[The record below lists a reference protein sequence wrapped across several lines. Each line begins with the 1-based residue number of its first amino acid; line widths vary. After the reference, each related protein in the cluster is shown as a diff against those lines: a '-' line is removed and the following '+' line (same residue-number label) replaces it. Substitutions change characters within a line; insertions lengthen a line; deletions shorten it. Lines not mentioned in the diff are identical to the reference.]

1 MTSSTRKKL
10 LIGAGAGLAV
20 LIAALLVAPSFVDLN
35 TYKPQIV
42 AEVKKATGR
51 ELVLDGPMSL
61 TLLPLPSASVA
72 GVKFFN
78 MPGSKNPNMV
88 EVKSITVKP
97 ALFAL
102 LGGRLEVDEVILVEP
117 KIVLEIN
124 PEGKPNWEFTPSV
137 AEAKP
142 AAPKPSSPAPLSL
155 GRLTIENGTLI
166 FSDSKAGLAVTAEQ
180 ANITASVGSIDG
192 PYALAGS
199 RHGERRA
206 VQDRSHRGRQGKR
219 WLCHQPG
226 ARGQRQARL
235 QGHAERAR
243 PNAKLSGVASAS
255 AESLTGFIA
264 TLVSV
269 AGQPVPPLPP
279 LLASKF
285 SFDGGIELSQSQV
298 AARDFKMA
306 LAGDSGSGSL
316 AVTLKPALAVD
327 GKIALPRIDLD
338 RALAGLRAPPASSA
352 PGKPAPP
359 SAPATG
365 SGASVLD
372 TLTAKIAL
380 EAAEVI
386 YNKQPIRNV
395 ALELDA
401 KGGVVAMPK
410 LAATLPGDMV
420 LQARSTLSGDQARP
434 AVSGDFSLV
443 GPRLRDTLQWL
454 ALDVSSV
461 PAGKLTRLSL
471 KGKLGSSGGAVQVRE
486 AAFELDDIK
495 GSGGVIVTFSV
506 PVSIVTQLDIDTI
519 DLDSYIVKTAD
530 GQKKPAAE
538 TAEPTNRRPL
548 VGPSLG
554 LKLRLAKAI
563 YNKEA
568 IGGIELDLALK
579 GQALELHD
587 LKVSNLGGARLAVR
601 GTVNDYDRP
610 LPHADI
616 AFNFEAP
623 DLSRV
628 LKVAGVT
635 APGDIGLVTA
645 RGGVSGTIEA
655 LTFRELDIAAQGQ
668 ATRID
673 GTLSMPGAAKGPPST
688 IGYKGKV
695 IANGQTIE
703 GTVEAK
709 VADRPHVTA
718 DLRTTLLDLDK
729 LGGPPP
735 PPPARGRP
743 AAAAAPAQSIDTAAL
758 RAFDASFKLVAGH
771 PGQLALR
778 LSNADIALTLKD
790 GLLTVEHLKG
800 GLHGGT
806 LDLSGTID
814 ARKPALAIDFKGDAT
829 GIPLGEMLRSTAGT
843 NVFGGSVKVTV
854 DGQLNATGITLKGAG
869 STREQLRGSMTG
881 GAQLGG
887 HVFLGADKA
896 LIALGSTAS
905 GVVGGVID
913 NTLGNVLGI
922 VGQRGIASNLLTAA
936 SVVLNR
942 FVNRNNPISGHLDI
956 AGGVLT
962 DKNLVVSGDRITAH
976 IATHTNL
983 AAATT
988 DTTVNFVIAEDPSA
1002 PYVTATPARTAC
1014 EPELRRDARPRQ
1026 GPAGRGQ
1033 HADRHGAQHHP
1044 RARRRPLA
1052 DPQHS
1057 PAQHLRTLMLEKLKA
1072 TLKARFGAAPRP
1084 QERAP
1089 RVRGA
1094 GRDGQPPRDSAA
1106 TPTSR
1111 SIRRCS
1117 RPCARWRC
1125 RRRPSRTCSR
1135 PTS

>member
-20 LIAALLVAPSFVDLN
+20 LVAALLAAPSFIDLN
-35 TYKPQIV
+35 SYKPQIV

-199 RHGERRA
+199 ATVNGAPFKIDLTVGAKGSDGFATSLALEA
-206 VQDRSHRGRQGKR
+206 NGK
-219 WLCHQPG
+219 LAFKG
-226 ARGQRQARL
+226 TLSELG
-235 QGHAERAR
+235 

-628 LKVAGVT
+628 LKVAGVA

-735 PPPARGRP
+735 QPPARGRP

-758 RAFDASFKLVAGH
+758 RAFDASFKLVAGTLVSS
-771 PGQLALR
+771 PLR

-1002 PYVTATPARTAC
+1002 PYVTAT
-1014 EPELRRDARPRQ
+1014 LR
-1026 GPAGRGQ
+1026 G
-1033 HADRHGAQHHP
+1033 
-1044 RARRRPLA
+1044 PLA
-1052 DPQHS
+1052 SPSYGVTRGRAKDPPGVVNTLTDTVPSIIPGLGGGRS
-1057 PAQHLRTLMLEKLKA
+1057 PIPNIPLPNI
-1072 TLKARFGAAPRP
+1072 FGR
-1084 QERAP
+1084 
-1089 RVRGA
+1089 
-1094 GRDGQPPRDSAA
+1094 
-1106 TPTSR
+1106 
-1111 SIRRCS
+1111 
-1117 RPCARWRC
+1117 
-1125 RRRPSRTCSR
+1125 
-1135 PTS
+1135 

>member
-180 ANITASVGSIDG
+180 ANITASVGSIEG
-192 PYALAGS
+192 PYALAGTATVNGAPFKIDLTVGAKGS
-199 RHGERRA
+199 DGFATSLALEA
-206 VQDRSHRGRQGKR
+206 NGK
-219 WLCHQPG
+219 LAFKG
-226 ARGQRQARL
+226 MLSELG
-235 QGHAERAR
+235 

-434 AVSGDFSLV
+434 AVSGDFSMV
-443 GPRLRDTLQWL
+443 GPQLRDTLQWL

-718 DLRTTLLDLDK
+718 DLRTTLLDLDR

-743 AAAAAPAQSIDTAAL
+743 AAGAAPAQSIDTAAL
-758 RAFDASFKLVAGH
+758 RAFDASFKLVAGTLVSS
-771 PGQLALR
+771 PLR

-869 STREQLRGSMTG
+869 STREQLRDSMAG

-1002 PYVTATPARTAC
+1002 PYVTAT
-1014 EPELRRDARPRQ
+1014 LR
-1026 GPAGRGQ
+1026 G
-1033 HADRHGAQHHP
+1033 
-1044 RARRRPLA
+1044 PLA
-1052 DPQHS
+1052 SPSYGVTRGRAKDPPGVVNTLTDTVPSIIPGLGGGRS
-1057 PAQHLRTLMLEKLKA
+1057 PIPNIPLPNI
-1072 TLKARFGAAPRP
+1072 FGR
-1084 QERAP
+1084 
-1089 RVRGA
+1089 
-1094 GRDGQPPRDSAA
+1094 
-1106 TPTSR
+1106 
-1111 SIRRCS
+1111 
-1117 RPCARWRC
+1117 
-1125 RRRPSRTCSR
+1125 
-1135 PTS
+1135 

>member
-199 RHGERRA
+199 ATVNGAPFKIDLTVGAKGSDGFATSLALEA
-206 VQDRSHRGRQGKR
+206 NGK
-219 WLCHQPG
+219 LTFKG
-226 ARGQRQARL
+226 MLSELG
-235 QGHAERAR
+235 

-420 LQARSTLSGDQARP
+420 LQARSTLSGST
-434 AVSGDFSLV
+434 VSGDFSLV

-616 AFNFEAP
+616 VFNFEAP

-628 LKVAGVT
+628 LKVAGVA

-735 PPPARGRP
+735 PPARGRP

-758 RAFDASFKLVAGH
+758 RAFDASFKLVAGTLVSS
-771 PGQLALR
+771 PLR

-1002 PYVTATPARTAC
+1002 PYVTAT
-1014 EPELRRDARPRQ
+1014 LR
-1026 GPAGRGQ
+1026 G
-1033 HADRHGAQHHP
+1033 
-1044 RARRRPLA
+1044 PLA
-1052 DPQHS
+1052 SPSYGVTRGRAKDPPGVVNTLTDTVPSIIPGLGGGRS
-1057 PAQHLRTLMLEKLKA
+1057 PIPNIPLPNI
-1072 TLKARFGAAPRP
+1072 FGR
-1084 QERAP
+1084 
-1089 RVRGA
+1089 
-1094 GRDGQPPRDSAA
+1094 
-1106 TPTSR
+1106 
-1111 SIRRCS
+1111 
-1117 RPCARWRC
+1117 
-1125 RRRPSRTCSR
+1125 
-1135 PTS
+1135 

>member
-192 PYALAGS
+192 PYALAGTATVNGAPFKIDLTVGAKGS
-199 RHGERRA
+199 DGFATSLALEA
-206 VQDRSHRGRQGKR
+206 NGK
-219 WLCHQPG
+219 LAFKG
-226 ARGQRQARL
+226 MLSELG
-235 QGHAERAR
+235 

-538 TAEPTNRRPL
+538 TAGPTNRRPL

-628 LKVAGVT
+628 LKVAGVA

-735 PPPARGRP
+735 PPARGRP

-758 RAFDASFKLVAGH
+758 RAFDASFKLVAGTLVSS
-771 PGQLALR
+771 PLR

-962 DKNLVVSGDRITAH
+962 DRGLAVQGNRATAN
-976 IATHTNL
+976 ISTRTNL
-983 AAATT
+983 RESTT
-988 DTTVNFVIAEDPSA
+988 DTTINFMIAEDPSA
-1002 PYVTATPARTAC
+1002 PYVTAT
-1014 EPELRRDARPRQ
+1014 LR
-1026 GPAGRGQ
+1026 G
-1033 HADRHGAQHHP
+1033 
-1044 RARRRPLA
+1044 PLA
-1052 DPQHS
+1052 SPSYGVTRGRAKDPPGVVNTLTDTVPSIIPGLGGGRS
-1057 PAQHLRTLMLEKLKA
+1057 PIPNIPLPNI
-1072 TLKARFGAAPRP
+1072 FGR
-1084 QERAP
+1084 
-1089 RVRGA
+1089 
-1094 GRDGQPPRDSAA
+1094 
-1106 TPTSR
+1106 
-1111 SIRRCS
+1111 
-1117 RPCARWRC
+1117 
-1125 RRRPSRTCSR
+1125 
-1135 PTS
+1135 

>member
-1 MTSSTRKKL
+1 MTSSARKKL

-20 LIAALLVAPSFVDLN
+20 LVAALLAAPSFIDLN
-35 TYKPQIV
+35 SYKPQIV

-51 ELVLDGPMSL
+51 ELVVDGPMSL

-88 EVKSITVKP
+88 DVKSITVKP

-102 LGGRLEVDEVILVEP
+102 LGGRLEVDEVTLVEP

-124 PEGKPNWEFTPSV
+124 AEGKPNWEFTPSV

-142 AAPKPSSPAPLSL
+142 AAPKPSSPMPLSL

-180 ANITASVGSIDG
+180 ANVTASVGSIDG

-199 RHGERRA
+199 ATVNGAPLKIDLA
-206 VQDRSHRGRQGKR
+206 V
-219 WLCHQPG
+219 G
-226 ARGQRQARL
+226 ARASDGFATSL
-235 QGHAERAR
+235 ALEANGKLAFTGKLSELG
-243 PNAKLSGVASAS
+243 PNAKLAGVASAS

-264 TLVSV
+264 TLLGL

-285 SFDGGIELSQSQV
+285 SFDGGIELSQTQI
-298 AARDFKMA
+298 AARDFKIA

-316 AVTLKPALAVD
+316 AVTLKPALAID
-327 GKIALPRIDLD
+327 GKLALPRIDLD
-338 RALAGLRAPPASSA
+338 RVLAGLSAPPAPST

-359 SAPATG
+359 AAPTTG

-386 YNKQPIRNV
+386 YHKQAVRNV

-401 KGGVVAMPK
+401 KGGAVAMPK

-420 LQARSTLSGDQARP
+420 LQARSTLSGDAARP

-454 ALDVSSV
+454 ALDVSALPPS
-461 PAGKLTRLSL
+461 KLTRLSL
-471 KGKLGSSGGAVQVRE
+471 KGKLGSSGGAVQVRD

-495 GSGGVIVTFSV
+495 GSGGVTVTFSV
-506 PVSIVTQLDIDTI
+506 PLSIVTQLDIDTI
-519 DLDSYIVKTAD
+519 DLDSFRAKTAD
-530 GQKKPAAE
+530 GQKPAVPA
-538 TAEPTNRRPL
+538 TAEPSNQRPP

-563 YNKEA
+563 YNKEP
-568 IGGIELDLALK
+568 IGGIELDLATK
-579 GQALELHD
+579 GRVLELRD
-587 LKVSNLGGARLAVR
+587 VKVANLGGGARLAVR
-601 GTVNDYDRP
+601 GTVTDYDRP
-610 LPHADI
+610 LPQADI

-635 APGDIGLVTA
+635 APGEIGLVTA

-668 ATRID
+668 ATRIE
-673 GTLSMPGAAKGPPST
+673 GTLTMPGAAKGPPST

-695 IANGQTIE
+695 TANGQTIE

-709 VADRPHVTA
+709 VADRPYVSA
-718 DLRTTLLDLDK
+718 DLRTTLLDLDR
-729 LGGPPP
+729 LGRTPPAAA
-735 PPPARGRP
+735 PARGRP
-743 AAAAAPAQSIDTAAL
+743 AAAAASDQALDMAAL
-758 RAFDASFKLVAGH
+758 RAFDASFKLAAGTLVAS
-771 PGQLALR
+771 PLR
-778 LSNADIALTLKD
+778 LSNAAIALTLKD
-790 GLLTVEHLKG
+790 GLLTLQHLKG

-806 LDLSGTID
+806 IDLSGTID

-829 GIPLGEMLRSTAGT
+829 GIQLGEVLRSTSGT

-854 DGQLNATGITLKGAG
+854 DGQLNATAITLKGAG
-869 STREQLRGSMTG
+869 STREQLRGSMVG

-922 VGQRGIASNLLTAA
+922 VGQRGVASNLLTAA

-976 IATHTNL
+976 VATRTNL
-983 AAATT
+983 AASTT

-1002 PYVTATPARTAC
+1002 PYITAT
-1014 EPELRRDARPRQ
+1014 LRGPLSNPSYGVTRGRAKDPPGVVNTLTDAVPSIIP
-1026 GPAGRGQ
+1026 GLGGGRS
-1033 HADRHGAQHHP
+1033 P
-1044 RARRRPLA
+1044 IPNIPL
-1052 DPQHS
+1052 PNI
-1057 PAQHLRTLMLEKLKA
+1057 
-1072 TLKARFGAAPRP
+1072 FGR
-1084 QERAP
+1084 
-1089 RVRGA
+1089 
-1094 GRDGQPPRDSAA
+1094 
-1106 TPTSR
+1106 
-1111 SIRRCS
+1111 
-1117 RPCARWRC
+1117 
-1125 RRRPSRTCSR
+1125 
-1135 PTS
+1135 